1 VILKMLI
8 HIGGG
13 NMISDT
19 RLIAVVSPV
28 GAPIKRLIA
37 EAKAKSLLIDATCG
51 KKTKTVFVM
60 DSGHIVLSSSEA
72 ETIMKKSRNGDKDE

>member
-1 VILKMLI
+1 VLI

-19 RLIAVVSPV
+19 RLIAVVSPD
-28 GAPIKRLIA
+28 GAPIRRLIA
-37 EAKAKSLLIDATCG
+37 EAKTKSLLIDATGG

-60 DSGHIVLSSSEA
+60 DSGHIVLSSSGA
-72 ETIMKKSRNGDKDE
+72 ETIMKKSQSGETDE

>member
-1 VILKMLI
+1 MLI

-19 RLIAVVSPV
+19 RLIAVVSPE

-37 EAKAKSLLIDATCG
+37 EAKAKNLLIDATCG
-51 KKTKTVFVM
+51 KKTKTVFIM
-60 DSGHIVLSSSEA
+60 DSGNVVLSFAEA
-72 ETIMKKSRNGDKDE
+72 ETILKKSRNGETDE